1 MNYLDVLRESN
12 IRNWYLKIIE
22 MDSQRLKHSNKN
34 VDRAIRKDK
43 IRIFKI
49 IIDLKKKN
57 GLDYT
62 DDEIRIL
69 QLKNE
74 NK

>member
-1 MNYLDVLRESN
+1 MNYLDVLRESS

-22 MDSQRLKHSNKN
+22 MDERKLKHSNEN
-34 VDRAIRKDK
+34 VERAIRRDK

-57 GLDYT
+57 GLDFS
-62 DDEIRIL
+62 DDENRIL
-69 QLKNE
+69 QLKQ
-74 NK
+74 KK

>member
-34 VDRAIRKDK
+34 VERAIRKDK

-62 DDEIRIL
+62 DDESRIL